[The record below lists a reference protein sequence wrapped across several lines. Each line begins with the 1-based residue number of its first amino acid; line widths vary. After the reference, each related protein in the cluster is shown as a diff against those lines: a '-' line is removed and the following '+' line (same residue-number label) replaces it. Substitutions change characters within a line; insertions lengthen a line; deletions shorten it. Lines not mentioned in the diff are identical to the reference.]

1 MKTTVDQLAAF
12 GGSRLFTS
20 PKPISNLA
28 QPSLQVCLTYLR
40 QAYEQGSLRSGV
52 LVRELEDKLA
62 TFHGVSHCIS
72 FNSGFW
78 AIAVTLRTLALAG
91 RTEVIMPSLTYRRM
105 ADIAAWAGLVP
116 HFCEVDPVSMTNT
129 ADCVRA
135 CLNERTALIIGVHP
149 INGLADLDGLAEL
162 SAQHGV
168 PLIFDSVE
176 SACESHQGRRIGG
189 FGDAE
194 AFSLGAS
201 KLINGFEGGYVTT
214 HRSDLAQR
222 LRSALALGEQA
233 EMLPGVP
240 SLDARLSDFHA
251 AMALAGLDELDMQIS
266 RNRQRYW
273 RYRQRLDKLPGL
285 ELLDFDETLN
295 PGFKSIVAH
304 IGEAWPLERDE
315 TIALLNAEMIFARA
329 YYSDPLHRAD
339 MRYPHVSPELPTTD
353 ALARQLI
360 LLPCGEHVDLAD
372 VDRICDFFE
381 FLFANAHAI
390 RNQYRKGAAT

>member
-12 GGSRLFTS
+12 GGPRLFTS

-28 QPSLQVCLTYLR
+28 QPSLEACLTYLR
-40 QAYEQGSLRSGV
+40 QAYEQGTLRSGV
-52 LVRELEDKLA
+52 LVGQLEDKLA
-62 TFHGVSHCIS
+62 TFHAVSHCIS

-116 HFCEVDPVSMTNT
+116 HFCEVDPVRMTNT

-135 CLNERTALIIGVHP
+135 CINERTALIIGVHP

-162 SAQHGV
+162 SDQYGV

-176 SACESHQGRRIGG
+176 SACETHQGRRIGG

-194 AFSLGAS
+194 VFSLGAS

-214 HRSDLAQR
+214 CNGDLAQR
-222 LRSALALGEQA
+222 LRSALTLGEQA
-233 EMLPGVP
+233 KKLPSLV
-240 SLDARLSDFHA
+240 SLDARLSDLHA
-251 AMALAGLDELDMQIS
+251 AMALAGLDELSEQID

-273 RYRQRLDKLPGL
+273 RYRHRLGKLPSL
-285 ELLDFDETLN
+285 DLLDFDEALN
-295 PGFKSIVAH
+295 PGFKSIVVH
-304 IGEAWPLERDE
+304 IGEAWPLERNE

-329 YYSDPLHRAD
+329 YYPDPLHRAD

-353 ALARQLI
+353 ELAGQLI

-372 VDRICDFFE
+372 VDRICEFLE
-381 FLFANAHAI
+381 FLFANVDAI
-390 RNQYRKGAAT
+390 RNQYRKGTVT